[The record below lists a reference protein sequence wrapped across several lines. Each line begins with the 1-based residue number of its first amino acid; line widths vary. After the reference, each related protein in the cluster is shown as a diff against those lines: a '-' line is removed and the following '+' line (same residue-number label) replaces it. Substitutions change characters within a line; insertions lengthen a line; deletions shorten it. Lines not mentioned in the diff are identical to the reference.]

1 MSEIEHSASDQPS
14 VEELTLQAVA
24 ASQRLLETHP
34 QPAQYRP
41 ELLPPVTH
49 ESYFGG
55 EVKVIEAAPVDPLTG
70 EAIKTDKLDVYYAHG
85 AGWAQEEPTVQEM
98 ARLGRIA
105 FAMDFTG
112 ARLADARFVIGHT
125 ELGNTASLQDA
136 TDKEVAASLGELGG
150 IVPRQQMR
158 EAATLL
164 GLIAERVSQDA
175 AVGRIDAVFQS
186 ESAGHGLIA
195 AYTHPEVFHNIVLA
209 FPGSLSGPQIGFIP
223 LRIAKDGMVRRQH
236 RPSPD
241 NDFRSQDQLGPAAS
255 IRMQLK
261 SPGFKED
268 AAALRYSALAWM
280 LHSIRQREGA
290 PGVTLVAG
298 LDDKIFEL
306 EGYLN
311 SLVASTDID
320 RIVVVPGG
328 HAIGGR
334 KDVLA
339 TVMGQFPA
347 MEADRARGPLRD
359 RILLPA
365 NTPVERTEKIMALAD
380 EVDRRSA
387 ETP

>member
-1 MSEIEHSASDQPS
+1 MSETEPPSFDQPS
-14 VEELTLQAVA
+14 ANELALRAID
-24 ASQRLLETHP
+24 ASRRLLES
-34 QPAQYRP
+34 QSQQYHA

-55 EVKVIEAAPVDPLTG
+55 EVKVIEAAPMNPQTG
-70 EAIKTDKLDVYYAHG
+70 ETVKTEKSDVYYAHG

-98 ARLGRIA
+98 ARRGRRA

-164 GLIAERVSQDA
+164 GLIAERGSQDPA
-175 AVGRIDAVFQS
+175 ASRIDAVFQS

-195 AYTHPEVFHNIVLA
+195 AYTHPEAFHSIVLA
-209 FPGSLSGPQIGFIP
+209 FPGSLSGPQTGLIP
-223 LRIAKDGMVRRQH
+223 LRIVKDGMVRRQH

-241 NDFRSQDQLGPAAS
+241 NDFRSQNQLGSAAS

-311 SLVASTDID
+311 SLVAPTDID
-320 RIVVVPGG
+320 RVVVVPGG
-328 HAIGGR
+328 HAVGGR

-339 TVMGQFPA
+339 TIMDQFPA
-347 MEADRARGPLRD
+347 MEAGRASGPLSQ
-359 RILLPA
+359 RIFLPQ
-365 NTPVERTEKIMALAD
+365 NTPVERTEKIMALAN
-380 EVDRRSA
+380 EVDRRGVEDS
-387 ETP
+387 

>member
-1 MSEIEHSASDQPS
+1 MPETEHPSFDQPAAD
-14 VEELTLQAVA
+14 ELALLAID
-24 ASQRLLETHP
+24 ASQRLLGP
-34 QPAQYRP
+34 QPQQYHA
-41 ELLPPVTH
+41 ELLPPITH

-55 EVKVIEAAPVDPLTG
+55 EVKVIEAVPMHLQTG
-70 EAIKTDKLDVYYAHG
+70 EAIKTEKPDVYYAHG
-85 AGWAQEEPTVQEM
+85 AGWAQEEPTIQEM
-98 ARLGRIA
+98 ARLGRRA

-125 ELGNTASLQDA
+125 ELGNTASLQDV
-136 TDKEVAASLGELGG
+136 TDKEVAALLGELGG

-164 GLIAERVSQDA
+164 GLIAERGAQDPNSS
-175 AVGRIDAVFQS
+175 RIDAVFQS

-195 AYTHPEVFHNIVLA
+195 AYTHPEAFHNIVLA
-209 FPGSLSGPQIGFIP
+209 FPGSLSGPQTGFIP

-241 NDFRSQDQLGPAAS
+241 NDFRPQDQLGPAAS

-280 LHSIRQREGA
+280 LHSIRQREGS

-320 RIVVVPGG
+320 RVVVVPGG
-328 HAIGGR
+328 HATGGR

-339 TVMGQFPA
+339 TIMEQFPA
-347 MEADRARGPLRD
+347 MEADRASGPLRH
-359 RILLPA
+359 RIFLPA
-365 NTPVERTEKIMALAD
+365 NIPAERAEKIMTLVD
-380 EVDRRSA
+380 EIDRRSA
-387 ETP
+387 SAL

>member
-1 MSEIEHSASDQPS
+1 MPETEHPNFDQPTA
-14 VEELTLQAVA
+14 EDLILRAVD
-24 ASQRLLETHP
+24 ASQRLLD
-34 QPAQYRP
+34 QPAQYRA
-41 ELLPPVTH
+41 ELLPPVTYK
-49 ESYFGG
+49 SYFGG
-55 EVKVIEAAPVDPLTG
+55 EVKVIEAVPVNPN
-70 EAIKTDKLDVYYAHG
+70 EMMIIKPDVLDVYYAHG
-85 AGWAQEEPTVQEM
+85 AGWAQEEPTIQEM
-98 ARLGRIA
+98 ARAGRSA

-125 ELGNTASLQDA
+125 ELGNTASLQHV
-136 TDKEVAASLGELGG
+136 TDKEVAALLGELGG

-164 GLIAERVSQDA
+164 GLIAERGSRDPNS
-175 AVGRIDAVFQS
+175 GRIDAVFQS

-195 AYTHPEVFHNIVLA
+195 AYTHPEAFHNIVLA
-209 FPGSLSGPQIGFIP
+209 FPGSLSGPQTGFIP
-223 LRIAKDGMVRRQH
+223 LRIAKDGIVRRQH

-241 NDFRSQDQLGPAAS
+241 NDFSSQDQLGPAAS

-320 RIVVVPGG
+320 RIIVVPGG

-339 TVMGQFPA
+339 TIMDQFPA
-347 MEADRARGPLRD
+347 MEAGKASGPLRH
-359 RILLPA
+359 RIFLPA
-365 NTPVERTEKIMALAD
+365 NTPAERAEKIMALAD
-380 EVDRRSA
+380 EVDRRSVEA
-387 ETP
+387 T

>member
-1 MSEIEHSASDQPS
+1 MSETEHPSFDQPTA
-14 VEELTLQAVA
+14 EDLTLRAVD
-24 ASQRLLETHP
+24 ASQRLLD
-34 QPAQYRP
+34 QPARYRA
-41 ELLPPVTH
+41 ELLPSVTH

-55 EVKVIEAAPVDPLTG
+55 EVKVIEAAPIHPQTG
-70 EAIKTDKLDVYYAHG
+70 EAIKIGKPDIYYAHG
-85 AGWAQEEPTVQEM
+85 AGWAQEEPTIQEM
-98 ARLGRIA
+98 ARLGRRA
-105 FAMDFTG
+105 FAMDFVG
-112 ARLADARFVIGHT
+112 ARAADARFIIGHT
-125 ELGNTASLQDA
+125 QLGNIASLQDA
-136 TDKEVAASLGELGG
+136 TDKEVATLLGELGG

-164 GLIAERVSQDA
+164 GLIAERGSQNPNS
-175 AVGRIDAVFQS
+175 GRIDAVFQS

-195 AYTHPEVFHNIVLA
+195 AYTHPEAFHNIVLA
-209 FPGSLSGPQIGFIP
+209 FPGSLSGPQTGFIP
-223 LRIAKDGMVRRQH
+223 LRIARDGMVRRQH

-241 NDFRSQDQLGPAAS
+241 NDFRPQDQLGPAAS
-255 IRMQLK
+255 MRMQLK

-328 HAIGGR
+328 HAVGGR

-339 TVMGQFPA
+339 TIMDQFPA
-347 MEADRARGPLRD
+347 MEAGRTNGPLRQ
-359 RILLPA
+359 RIFLPA
-365 NTPVERTEKIMALAD
+365 KTPVERTEKIMALAD
-380 EVDRRSA
+380 EVDRRSVEA
-387 ETP
+387 L

>member
-1 MSEIEHSASDQPS
+1 MSETEHPNFDQPS
-14 VEELTLQAVA
+14 PDELTLRAID
-24 ASQRLLETHP
+24 ASQRLLESQP
-34 QPAQYRP
+34 QQYHA

-55 EVKVIEAAPVDPLTG
+55 EVRVIEASPMHPQTG
-70 EAIKTDKLDVYYAHG
+70 EAIKTDKPDVYYAHG

-98 ARLGRIA
+98 ARRGRRA

-112 ARLADARFVIGHT
+112 ARLADARFVVGHT
-125 ELGNTASLQDA
+125 ELGNTASLQDV
-136 TDKEVAASLGELGG
+136 TDKEAAALLGELDG

-164 GLIAERVSQDA
+164 GLIAERRSQDPA
-175 AVGRIDAVFQS
+175 TSRIDAVFQS
-186 ESAGHGLIA
+186 ESAGHGIIA
-195 AYTHPEVFHNIVLA
+195 AYTHPEAFHNIVLA
-209 FPGSLSGPQIGFIP
+209 FPGSLSGPQTGFIP
-223 LRIAKDGMVRRQH
+223 LRIAKDGVVRRQH

-255 IRMQLK
+255 VRAQLK

-280 LHSIRQREGA
+280 LHSMRQREDA

-311 SLVASTDID
+311 SLVAPTDID

-334 KDVLA
+334 KDILA
-339 TVMGQFPA
+339 TVMDQLPA
-347 MEADRARGPLRD
+347 MESGRASGPLKH
-359 RILLPA
+359 RIFLPA
-365 NTPVERTEKIMALAD
+365 NTPAERVERIMALAD
-380 EVDRRSA
+380 EIDRRGVEA
-387 ETP
+387 P